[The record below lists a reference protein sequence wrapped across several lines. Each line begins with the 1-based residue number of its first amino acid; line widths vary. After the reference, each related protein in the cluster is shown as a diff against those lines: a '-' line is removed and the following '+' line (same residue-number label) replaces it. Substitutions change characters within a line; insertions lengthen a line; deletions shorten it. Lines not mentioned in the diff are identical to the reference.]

1 MIDIDEYLVLLDED
15 GEEQEEKKQENYQR
29 ELFEEYILRS
39 QDNWKERQELARLY
53 KDGAALTGPKGLRK
67 RLAAIDLGYF
77 GRAYLKHYFVRKSPQ
92 FHEELDAI
100 WTKGVLK
107 SRNPYREAV
116 EISRMDG
123 SKSVV
128 AAPRGHAKSTNFTF
142 KDSLHAAL
150 YRYKHYIII
159 LSDSSDQAEGFLTDI
174 KTELEENQ
182 DIREDFGK
190 QQGKVW
196 KSNIILTAADVKIEA
211 IGSGKKIRGR
221 RHRAWRPDLIVL
233 DDVEND
239 ENVNTADQRH
249 KLDSWFKK
257 AVSKAGDTYTDI
269 MYIGTV
275 LHYDSLLSNVLK
287 NPEYESRTYQAVMA
301 FSERDD
307 LWDTWT
313 EIYTN
318 LFDEKHK
325 EHAREYYEAN
335 ETEMLEGILV
345 LWPEKMDYYK
355 LMVIRVSDGEA
366 AFNSELQ
373 NNPID
378 PDNAAFNPEW
388 FDFYEEELMDWKDSR
403 YIFVGANDPSLGK
416 NKKADT
422 SSIINLALDQ
432 YTGYMYV
439 EAASVERRK
448 PDVIINDV
456 FEMSRR
462 LKRDYHKGFFR
473 FGVET
478 VQFQYFF
485 KEVMAQLSAEM
496 GEYIPIEEIQSIA
509 NKMFRIQSLQPYI
522 KNGYIKFNRK
532 HKTLLKQLE
541 EFPMGRNDDA
551 PDGLQMAVALAV
563 AVKSMAKKTDY
574 KSVLRR
580 AMRFGEGAY

>member
-1 MIDIDEYLVLLDED
+1 M
-15 GEEQEEKKQENYQR
+15 
-29 ELFEEYILRS
+29 
-39 QDNWKERQELARLY
+39 
-53 KDGAALTGPKGLRK
+53 
-67 RLAAIDLGYF
+67 
-77 GRAYLKHYFVRKSPQ
+77 
-92 FHEELDAI
+92 
-100 WTKGVLK
+100 
-107 SRNPYREAV
+107 
-116 EISRMDG
+116 
-123 SKSVV
+123 
-128 AAPRGHAKSTNFTF
+128 
-142 KDSLHAAL
+142 
-150 YRYKHYIII
+150 
-159 LSDSSDQAEGFLTDI
+159 
-174 KTELEENQ
+174 
-182 DIREDFGK
+182 
-190 QQGKVW
+190 
-196 KSNIILTAADVKIEA
+196 
-211 IGSGKKIRGR
+211 
-221 RHRAWRPDLIVL
+221 
-233 DDVEND
+233 END

-287 NPEYESRTYQAVMA
+287 NPEYESKIYQAVISFA
-301 FSERDD
+301 ERDD
-307 LWDTWT
+307 LWDKWT
-313 EIYTN
+313 GIYTN
-318 LFDEKHK
+318 LFDEDHK
-325 EHAREYYEAN
+325 AHAREFYEAN
-335 ETEMLEGILV
+335 KAEMLKGTLV

-355 LMVIRVSDGEA
+355 LMIIRVSDGEA

-388 FDFYEEELMDWKDSR
+388 FDYYEEELVDFKESR
-403 YIFVGANDPSLGK
+403 YIFVGSNDPSLGK

-462 LKRDYHKGFFR
+462 LKRDYHKGFYR

-485 KEVMAQLSAEM
+485 KEVMAQLSAEL
-496 GEYIPIEEIQSIA
+496 GEYIPIEEIQSSA
-509 NKMFRIQSLQPYI
+509 NKMLRIQSLQPYI

-541 EFPMGRNDDA
+541 EFPMGKNDDA

-563 AVKSMAKKTDY
+563 MVRGMTKKTEY

-580 AMRFGEGAY
+580 ALRFKGGAY

>member
-15 GEEQEEKKQENYQR
+15 GETREELDREKYQR
-29 ELFEEYILRS
+29 ELFESYVLR
-39 QDNWKERQELARLY
+39 NREHLEERQELLY
-53 KDGAALTGPKGLRK
+53 LYRNGHSLTGLKGLRK

-77 GRAYLKHYFVRKSPQ
+77 GRAYLKHYFVRSSPK
-92 FHEELDAI
+92 FHEELDGI
-100 WTKGVLK
+100 WTNGVLK
-107 SRNPYREAV
+107 GRNPYREAA
-116 EISRMDG
+116 EISRLDG

-150 YRYKHYIII
+150 YQYKHYIII

-182 DIREDFGK
+182 DIHEDFGK

-196 KSNIILTAADVKIEA
+196 ISNIILTAGNVKIEA

-221 RHRAWRPDLIVL
+221 RHQAWRPDLIVL

-287 NPEYESRTYQAVMA
+287 NPEYESKIYQAVISFA
-301 FSERDD
+301 ERDD
-307 LWDTWT
+307 LWDKWT
-313 EIYTN
+313 GIYTN
-318 LFDEKHK
+318 LFDEDHK
-325 EHAREYYEAN
+325 AHAREFYEAN
-335 ETEMLEGILV
+335 KAEMLKGTLV

-355 LMVIRVSDGEA
+355 LMIIRVSDGEA

-388 FDFYEEELMDWKDSR
+388 FDYYEEELVDFKESR
-403 YIFVGANDPSLGK
+403 YIFVGSNDPSLGK

-462 LKRDYHKGFFR
+462 LKRDYHKGFYR

-485 KEVMAQLSAEM
+485 KEVMAQLSAEL
-496 GEYIPIEEIQSIA
+496 GEYIPIEEIQSSA
-509 NKMFRIQSLQPYI
+509 NKMLRIQSLQPYI

-541 EFPMGRNDDA
+541 EFPMGKNDDA

-563 AVKSMAKKTDY
+563 MVRGMTKKTEY

-580 AMRFGEGAY
+580 ALRFKGGAY

>member
-15 GEEQEEKKQENYQR
+15 GETREELDREKYQR
-29 ELFEEYILRS
+29 ELFESYVLR
-39 QDNWKERQELARLY
+39 NREHLEERQELLY
-53 KDGAALTGPKGLRK
+53 LYRNGHSLTGLKGLRK

-77 GRAYLKHYFVRKSPQ
+77 GRAYLKHYFVSSSPK
-92 FHEELDAI
+92 FHEELDGI
-100 WTKGVLK
+100 WTNGVLK
-107 SRNPYREAV
+107 GRNPYREAA
-116 EISRMDG
+116 EISRLDG

-150 YRYKHYIII
+150 YQYKHYIII

-182 DIREDFGK
+182 DIHEDFGK

-196 KSNIILTAADVKIEA
+196 KSNIILTAGNVKIEA

-221 RHRAWRPDLIVL
+221 RHQAWRPDLIVL

-287 NPEYESRTYQAVMA
+287 NPEYESKIYQAVISFA
-301 FSERDD
+301 ERDD
-307 LWDTWT
+307 LWDKWT
-313 EIYTN
+313 GIYTN
-318 LFDEKHK
+318 LFDEDHK
-325 EHAREYYEAN
+325 AHAREFYEAN
-335 ETEMLEGILV
+335 KAEMLKGTLV

-355 LMVIRVSDGEA
+355 LMIIRVSDGEA

-388 FDFYEEELMDWKDSR
+388 FDYYEEELVDFKESR
-403 YIFVGANDPSLGK
+403 YIFVGSNDPSLGK

-462 LKRDYHKGFFR
+462 LKRDYHKGFYR

-485 KEVMAQLSAEM
+485 KEVMAQLSAEL
-496 GEYIPIEEIQSIA
+496 GEYIPIEEIQSSA
-509 NKMFRIQSLQPYI
+509 NKMLRIQSLQPYI

-541 EFPMGRNDDA
+541 EFPMGKNDDA

-563 AVKSMAKKTDY
+563 MVRGMTKKTEY

-580 AMRFGEGAY
+580 ALRFKGGAY

>member
-15 GEEQEEKKQENYQR
+15 GEEQEEKDHAEYQR
-29 ELFEEYILRS
+29 ELFEGYVLRHE
-39 QDNWKERQELARLY
+39 DNLTERRELKKLY
-53 KDGAALTGPKGLRK
+53 ESGHPLTGPKGLRK
-67 RLAAIDLGYF
+67 RLGAIDLGYF
-77 GRAYLKHYFVRKSPQ
+77 GRAYLKHYFERKSPQ
-92 FHEELDAI
+92 FHEELDKI
-100 WTKGVLK
+100 WTQGVLK
-107 SRNPYREAV
+107 GRNPYYKAT
-116 EISRMDG
+116 EISRLDG

-142 KDSLHAAL
+142 KDSLHASL
-150 YRYKHYIII
+150 YGYKHYIII

-174 KTELEENQ
+174 KAELEDNR
-182 DIREDFGK
+182 DIHEDFGR

-196 KSNIILTAADVKIEA
+196 KSNVIVTAADVKIEA

-221 RHRAWRPDLIVL
+221 KHRAWRPDLIVL

-307 LWDTWT
+307 LWDKWT

-325 EHAREYYEAN
+325 EHAKEYYEAN
-335 ETEMLEGILV
+335 QAEMLKGTLV
-345 LWPEKMDYYK
+345 LWPEKMSYYK
-355 LMVIRVSDGEA
+355 LMVMRVSDGEA

-388 FDFYEEELMDWKDSR
+388 FDYYEEELMDWKDSR

-509 NKMFRIQSLQPYI
+509 NKMLRIQSLQPYI

-541 EFPMGRNDDA
+541 EFPMGKNDDA

-563 AVKSMAKKTDY
+563 MVKSMARKTEY
-574 KSVLRR
+574 KSVVRR
-580 AMRFGEGAY
+580 ALRFGEGAY

>member
-15 GEEQEEKKQENYQR
+15 GETREELDREKYQR
-29 ELFEEYILRS
+29 ELFESYVLR
-39 QDNWKERQELARLY
+39 NREHLEERQELLY
-53 KDGAALTGPKGLRK
+53 LYRNGHSLTGLKGLRK

-77 GRAYLKHYFVRKSPQ
+77 GRAYLKHYFVRSSPK
-92 FHEELDAI
+92 FHEELDGI
-100 WTKGVLK
+100 WTNGVLK
-107 SRNPYREAV
+107 GRNPYREAA
-116 EISRMDG
+116 EISRLDG

-150 YRYKHYIII
+150 YQYKHYIII
-159 LSDSSDQAEGFLTDI
+159 LSDSSDQPEGFLTDI

-182 DIREDFGK
+182 DIHEDFGK

-196 KSNIILTAADVKIEA
+196 KSNIILTAGNVKIEA

-221 RHRAWRPDLIVL
+221 RHQAWRPDLIVL

-287 NPEYESRTYQAVMA
+287 NPEYESKIYQAVISFA
-301 FSERDD
+301 ERDD
-307 LWDTWT
+307 LWDKWT
-313 EIYTN
+313 GIYTN
-318 LFDEKHK
+318 LFDEDHK
-325 EHAREYYEAN
+325 AHAREFYEAN
-335 ETEMLEGILV
+335 KAEMLKGTLV

-355 LMVIRVSDGEA
+355 LMIIRVSDGEA

-388 FDFYEEELMDWKDSR
+388 FDYYEEELVDFKESR
-403 YIFVGANDPSLGK
+403 YIFVGSNDPSLGK

-462 LKRDYHKGFFR
+462 LKRDYHKGFYR

-485 KEVMAQLSAEM
+485 KEVMAQLSAEL
-496 GEYIPIEEIQSIA
+496 GEYIPIEEIQSSA
-509 NKMFRIQSLQPYI
+509 NKMLRIQSLQPYI

-541 EFPMGRNDDA
+541 EFPMGKNDDA

-563 AVKSMAKKTDY
+563 MVRGMTKKTEY

-580 AMRFGEGAY
+580 ALRFKGGAY

>member
-1 MIDIDEYLVLLDED
+1 MIDVDEYLALLDEED
-15 GEEQEEKKQENYQR
+15 SDKEGRDHETYQK
-29 ELFEEYILRS
+29 ELFEEYVMRNG
-39 QDNWKERQELARLY
+39 DRVEDRRELKKLY
-53 KDGAALTGPKGLRK
+53 EAGRPLTGPNGLRK

-77 GRAYLKHYFVRKSPQ
+77 GRAYLKHYFSRKSPK
-92 FHEELDAI
+92 FHEELDGI
-100 WTKGVLK
+100 WIHGVLK
-107 SRNPYREAV
+107 DRNPYQDAA

-150 YRYKHYIII
+150 YRYKHYVII

-174 KTELEENQ
+174 KTEMEDNA
-182 DIREDFGK
+182 DIREDFGR
-190 QQGKVW
+190 QQGKIW
-196 KSNIILTAADVKIEA
+196 KSNVILTAGDVKIEA

-239 ENVNTADQRH
+239 ENVNTADQRR
-249 KLDSWFKK
+249 KLESWFNK
-257 AVSKAGDTYTDI
+257 AVSNAGDTYTDI
-269 MYIGTV
+269 MYIGTI

-287 NPEYESRTYQAVMA
+287 KPEYKTKVYQAVLSFA
-301 FSERDD
+301 ERED
-307 LWDTWT
+307 LWDKWI

-318 LFDEKHK
+318 LFDEEHK
-325 EHAREYYEAN
+325 EHARAFYKAN
-335 ETEMLEGILV
+335 EDEMLKGTLV
-345 LWPEKMDYYK
+345 LWPEKQDYYK
-355 LMVIRVSDGEA
+355 LMVARVSYGEA

-378 PDNAAFNPEW
+378 PDSAAFNPEW
-388 FDFYEEELMDWKDSR
+388 FDYYEDELMDFKDSR

-416 NKKADT
+416 NKKSDT

-462 LKRDYHKGFFR
+462 LKRDYHKGFYR

-485 KEVMAQLSAEM
+485 KEVMAALSVEL

-509 NKMFRIQSLQPYI
+509 NKMLRIQSLQPYI
-522 KNGYIKFNRK
+522 KNGYIKFSRK

-541 EFPMGRNDDA
+541 EFPMGKNDDA

-563 AVKSMAKKTDY
+563 IVKTMTRKTEY

-580 AMRFGEGAY
+580 ALRFGEGAY

>member
-15 GEEQEEKKQENYQR
+15 GETCEELDRETYQR
-29 ELFEEYILRS
+29 ELFEAYVLR
-39 QDNWKERQELARLY
+39 NREHLEERQELLCLY
-53 KDGAALTGPKGLRK
+53 RNGHPLTGPKGIRK

-77 GRAYLKHYFVRKSPQ
+77 GRAYLKHYFDRKSPI
-92 FHEELDAI
+92 FHEELDSI
-100 WTKGVLK
+100 WTNGVLK
-107 SRNPYREAV
+107 GRNPYQEAA
-116 EISRMDG
+116 EISRLDG

-150 YRYKHYIII
+150 YQYKHYIII

-182 DIREDFGK
+182 DIHEDFGK

-196 KSNIILTAADVKIEA
+196 KSNIILTARNVKIEA

-221 RHRAWRPDLIVL
+221 RHQAWRPDLIVL

-249 KLDSWFKK
+249 KLDSWYKK

-287 NPEYESRTYQAVMA
+287 NPEYESKTYQAVISFA
-301 FSERDD
+301 ERDD
-307 LWDTWT
+307 LWDKWNG
-313 EIYTN
+313 IYTN
-318 LFDEKHK
+318 LFDEDHK
-325 EHAREYYEAN
+325 AHAREFYEAN
-335 ETEMLEGILV
+335 KAEMLKGTLV

-355 LMVIRVSDGEA
+355 LMVMRVSDGEA

-388 FDFYEEELMDWKDSR
+388 FDYYEEELIDFKDSR
-403 YIFVGANDPSLGK
+403 YVFVGSNDPSLGK

-448 PDVIINDV
+448 PDIIINDV

-485 KEVMAQLSAEM
+485 KEVMAQLSVEL

-509 NKMFRIQSLQPYI
+509 NKMLRIQSLQPYI

-541 EFPMGRNDDA
+541 EFPMGKNDDA

-563 AVKSMAKKTDY
+563 MVKSMTKKTEY

-580 AMRFGEGAY
+580 ALRFGEGAY